1 MKTFPTYRR
10 FLAVIAFIIT
20 SVSTTWA
27 FVVDGMSYQKINS
40 TEVKLTKGLNQAEV
54 VIPQTVTYNGVTYTV
69 VEIAQSA
76 FQSFNNTRHVTIPY
90 SVRTVSRQA
99 FYDNYYLEEV
109 EFNEG
114 LETIG
119 ASAFAFNYA
128 LKEIT
133 IPSTVVKIDD
143 SAFYTNRSAEIDIYC
158 WTINIPE
165 IASTSFYG
173 RTQYATLHVY
183 ASDLEI
189 YKTTDYWKDFIK
201 IEGISNGSGVE
212 RCNYPTLSY
221 NNYKLSMTTETEG
234 ATIYYTTDG
243 SMPDET
249 SIQYTSPISYNSNI
263 PIRAIAIKEG
273 MLYSAIRSF
282 NLRKDM
288 FKTEATFDATLS
300 EDLTMTINC
309 DAISISE
316 APDVET
322 WYRNET
328 YKTEWEEYV
337 SPIKL
342 QRPGIYHVYAKRE
355 GWVPTIEKTYDFYT
369 NYYTDAPTITWNKE
383 EGKVSITHSD
393 PDVDIYYTLDGTDPS
408 VETSLYSEPITITK
422 NTEIKAIAAK
432 REKFDSDI
440 ISYKVSDIVNRFY
453 VNGIY
458 YQLTGNMIDEVQV
471 DDGKNASGN
480 VVIPEKVTFSGQVFH
495 VIDIATQAFKD
506 NKQIKSV
513 SLPNSITYINN
524 STFENCSLKEI
535 DIPGSVETIGNRAF
549 FASGLEKIT
558 FHEGLL
564 HIGDEAFAQGAK
576 NSYSSRYD
584 DKPLNCEII
593 FPNSLLTIGEC
604 AFKANT
610 KVPKII
616 IPEGVVS
623 IGANAFEACYSIT
636 HIELPNSLQ
645 SLKGLF
651 HGCWGLRT
659 VKLPSNLGQMGNVML
674 GGFFDDCR
682 SLVSV
687 DIPEGVTIISEGMFR
702 GCESL
707 TSISLPLSITEI
719 QKEAF
724 QGCKKLQSIL
734 LPENVS
740 ILGKD
745 AFSRCS
751 SLKSVYSESPA
762 PPNMNNGMAFPEML
776 NQVTIYV
783 KRNSL
788 QNYKE
793 ANYWA
798 EINDIRVIEQIP
810 CVTPSFVFTE
820 DYTLVIQSQ
829 TEGATIYYTT
839 DGSEPSNLSQK
850 YTAPIPVNKNDILF
864 RAIAICDG
872 YENSS
877 LSEFTTKF
885 VAKVPTVAISN
896 DFTVTITGDNI
907 NAPHISKEVYY
918 YQYRL
923 SWAKPYTGSQTSWKS
938 EYIAYDGPFSIDIP
952 QKEKGSWWYLSVK
965 STREGWD
972 ESNETLYEIPV
983 LDSPYFSFDQE
994 QKKLSLSYN
1003 NPNAIVYYT
1012 LDGSTPTIGSNHYE
1026 SPIIIDR
1033 SHTLKSFAVCDG
1045 YIDSP
1050 INEQTIT
1057 FPTPLS
1063 FAVEGV
1069 TYQLSDSSL
1078 VNEVEIINGTKITGD
1093 LIVPETVTFDGITY
1107 TVIGVGKDAFRANH
1121 NISSVILPNTICYIA
1136 EGAFCQCS
1144 LITEIDIPGSVKSIG
1159 YEAFFGTSLK
1169 KVVFHEGLQYI
1180 GKSAFIGERYN
1191 GGPVQIEHAIIFP
1204 STLKYIGGRAFYGNK
1219 KIPSITLPEGLEI
1232 IEDDAFGGC
1241 SLITSISIP
1250 STVKTIRGAFS
1261 GCSNIE
1267 SVEFRGQYCKIDK
1280 LYHTFSGC
1288 TSLRK
1293 IIIPEGV
1300 KTLNNTF
1307 CGCSALNSISLPSTL
1322 KDIDNYVFQN
1332 CINLKTIYL
1341 PSKLEHIGNAAFYG
1355 SGLSSITIPACLS
1368 EIGNNV
1374 FNDCNNLDS
1383 IYCEALTP
1391 PTVQGDFGN
1400 VTTHTIL
1407 YVKDIAIN
1415 NYKKAQYWN
1424 DFSSILP
1431 YGSSNVKGPTFLFNS
1446 DNYTLVISSET
1457 EGAKIYYTNDG
1468 STPTEESTLYT
1479 EPIPFVRNDTIYAIA
1494 VAEGMG
1500 SSSVATFMKR
1510 DLKVAT
1516 PVATLSDDLIMT
1528 ITCEENAPET
1538 FPETKIYYQK
1548 NKKSNN
1554 YEGFS
1559 NWILYEGPVQLT
1571 EPGHVRTTAL
1581 RDGWINS
1588 EWGQYN
1594 FYNGYIFDK
1603 PVFEEIQEKKAVV
1616 LKHSDPDAKIYY
1628 TLDDTKPTKAN
1639 TLYEDTIHLEHN
1651 SVVTAVAAKDR
1662 YFNTDTI
1669 RREYKWFTAK
1679 QPEVTISKNIATITC
1694 EEPAE
1699 AEIYY
1704 TLDNSNPSRESKKYD
1719 GPIVLASNCNIKA
1732 FAVAENWNDAPVMS
1746 YRYRV
1751 VEHTCKKPAF
1761 SRYANDEEGNLHM
1774 TEDSLF
1780 ITTETEDAIIYY
1792 TLNGDKPT
1800 ERSLRYEGFIK
1811 LTGNCT
1817 VKAIAVRADLLDSEE
1832 AELAIDWFKVETPQI
1847 AFEGKLCTITSD
1859 SEGATIYY
1867 TLDESEPT
1875 TRSTFYKGRFALPNQ
1890 QVIVKAMAV
1899 KEDWHDSEIR
1909 TRTYNPGGNTCEA
1922 PVIARVVGTDSIQMS
1937 TRTENTTIYYTL
1949 NGLNP
1954 TVSDSVYTKPFCLPH
1969 NGTLKAMATNPIYY
1983 DSEVTSFNVNWYKAA
1998 QPVITVE
2005 DKVVTMTCA
2014 TEGAEIHYTLDGSD
2028 PTEENAVYRDRITMT
2043 GTCTVKAVA
2052 TYENYN
2058 TSTIAKLEYRTS
2070 DHACSVPEF
2079 TRQGDSISIA
2089 ATPVE
2094 NTTIYYTTDG
2104 TEPTTS
2110 SEIYIRPIKVQEN
2123 CIIKAIA
2130 SNPRL
2135 FQSEPGSYDVNWFK
2149 VDEPV
2154 ISFDGIYAT
2163 ITCAMPNSKIHYT
2176 LDGTTPT
2183 EESPLYTGQLTMS
2196 SSCNIK
2202 AIAMREHFNNSSVV
2216 TMAFDKNQ
2224 NMVGKPQFQR
2234 TDSTIVINATPLEG
2248 TIIYY
2253 TTDGTEPTVTSEVFR
2268 DTIRLNGNCVIKAL
2282 ATNPKYFQ
2290 SEIGTL
2296 EVNWFKVETPEI
2308 TFDGIMAV
2316 MNCATP
2322 KARIYYT
2329 LDGSAPTE
2337 ESLKYTGAVA
2347 MTASCTVKAIAMR
2360 SDYNNSAIVSMA
2372 FSRDDNTVGKPMF
2385 QRTDSTLAI
2394 SATPA
2399 EETIIYYT
2407 TDGTEPNTTSKVYTE
2422 RIRFESNCTVRAM
2435 ATNPKM
2441 FTSPEASYDVDWFNV
2456 ETPEI
2461 TFDGIMAAVNCGTPN
2476 ARIYYTLDGTVP
2488 TEESLRYNGN
2498 IQMTATCTVKA
2509 VGVRSG
2515 YNNSAV
2521 ASVAFNKE
2529 ENTVTKPIFHKTDST
2544 LRITATPAEGTVIY
2558 YTTDGTQP
2566 NSASTVYADSVRL
2579 EGNCT
2584 VKAVAMNPKMF
2595 DSETADYEV
2604 NWFKVETPEI
2614 AFDGIFATIRCTTPA
2629 ARIYYTTDGSTP
2641 TEESTKYSGT
2651 LTMTTSCTVKAV
2663 AMKEKYN
2670 SSAIVAMAFSRDD
2683 NTVGKPMF
2691 QRTDSTLAI
2700 SAAPAEGTIIYYTT
2714 DGTEPTVAS
2723 ATYTEPLK
2731 LNGNCTIRAMA
2742 ENPKLFQSE
2751 TADYNVGW
2759 FKVETPEILFDGI
2772 IANISCATP
2781 NARIFY
2787 TTDGTTPTEES
2798 PRYMGQLTMS
2808 QTCTLKAL
2816 AVKEDYH
2823 NSTVSTMLFDREAN
2837 TVSTPRIR
2845 RNGSL
2850 LSISTETV
2858 AEGTVIYYT
2867 TDGTDPTT
2875 ESTRYTTEITVDEN
2889 MTVKALA
2896 MNEKLFTS
2904 GIAIFDVDWFK
2915 VATPVLTIDGTTVTA
2930 NCNTAN
2936 ATLYYAFEE
2945 DPTEL
2950 SKLYT
2955 GPIELTDNREVRVIA
2970 MRKNYHNS
2978 EMASFTPTNF
2988 VCQDVTFSYNGRYLQ
3003 MQAGEGQLIYYTL
3016 DGSSPT
3022 SEAEIYTDPVDIDM
3036 TCTVKAMATRD
3047 YWRNSSIT
3055 AYDVTFVYNGED
3067 VIMEEA
3073 GHLEE
3078 LLNGTG
3084 GAQNIESLPVKGKMD
3099 SKDLLFIKS
3108 MPNLRHLDL
3117 TEAVFE
3123 GNVLPDE
3130 AFAGMSIISFQSP
3143 TKITSAGKNLFKG
3156 CDQLAAVVWNAN
3168 VSVPESMVEDV
3179 KQNPNFLLY
3188 VNSRVYAP
3196 SSYKG
3201 NLISGGQATSV
3212 TLYDTES
3219 GGNFCCP
3226 QRFYT
3231 QQINY
3236 THNYSQQTEKGATRG
3251 WETLALPFDVGTIT
3265 HEKRGSLAP
3274 FAKGEDIT
3282 QYKPFWLYELKETG
3296 FTRTSDIKAYTPY
3309 IISMPNNPDYA
3320 DDYILSGKVT
3330 FAAKNIYVE
3339 ADTTHISMKGSVQ
3352 FAPAMQRQP
3361 KGNSVLVI
3369 NLEDYTAEDET
3380 FYPNGSAFL
3389 PGLREV
3395 HPFESFALTGASAR
3409 PILLND
3415 YLWEE
3420 TSDIEQLEMGMLKEI
3435 GKNRGVF
3442 DLSGRRIVNES
3453 MQKNRKQHQ
3462 RVYIINGKKTLT
3474 K

>member
-1 MKTFPTYRR
+1 
-10 FLAVIAFIIT
+10 
-20 SVSTTWA
+20 
-27 FVVDGMSYQKINS
+27 
-40 TEVKLTKGLNQAEV
+40 
-54 VIPQTVTYNGVTYTV
+54 
-69 VEIAQSA
+69 
-76 FQSFNNTRHVTIPY
+76 
-90 SVRTVSRQA
+90 
-99 FYDNYYLEEV
+99 
-109 EFNEG
+109 
-114 LETIG
+114 
-119 ASAFAFNYA
+119 
-128 LKEIT
+128 
-133 IPSTVVKIDD
+133 
-143 SAFYTNRSAEIDIYC
+143 
-158 WTINIPE
+158 
-165 IASTSFYG
+165 
-173 RTQYATLHVY
+173 
-183 ASDLEI
+183 
-189 YKTTDYWKDFIK
+189 
-201 IEGISNGSGVE
+201 
-212 RCNYPTLSY
+212 
-221 NNYKLSMTTETEG
+221 MT
-234 ATIYYTTDG
+234 
-243 SMPDET
+243 
-249 SIQYTSPISYNSNI
+249 
-263 PIRAIAIKEG
+263 
-273 MLYSAIRSF
+273 
-282 NLRKDM
+282 
-288 FKTEATFDATLS
+288 
-300 EDLTMTINC
+300 
-309 DAISISE
+309 
-316 APDVET
+316 
-322 WYRNET
+322 
-328 YKTEWEEYV
+328 
-337 SPIKL
+337 
-342 QRPGIYHVYAKRE
+342 
-355 GWVPTIEKTYDFYT
+355 
-369 NYYTDAPTITWNKE
+369 
-383 EGKVSITHSD
+383 
-393 PDVDIYYTLDGTDPS
+393 
-408 VETSLYSEPITITK
+408 
-422 NTEIKAIAAK
+422 
-432 REKFDSDI
+432 
-440 ISYKVSDIVNRFY
+440 
-453 VNGIY
+453 
-458 YQLTGNMIDEVQV
+458 
-471 DDGKNASGN
+471 
-480 VVIPEKVTFSGQVFH
+480 
-495 VIDIATQAFKD
+495 
-506 NKQIKSV
+506 
-513 SLPNSITYINN
+513 
-524 STFENCSLKEI
+524 
-535 DIPGSVETIGNRAF
+535 
-549 FASGLEKIT
+549 
-558 FHEGLL
+558 
-564 HIGDEAFAQGAK
+564 
-576 NSYSSRYD
+576 
-584 DKPLNCEII
+584 
-593 FPNSLLTIGEC
+593 
-604 AFKANT
+604 
-610 KVPKII
+610 
-616 IPEGVVS
+616 
-623 IGANAFEACYSIT
+623 
-636 HIELPNSLQ
+636 
-645 SLKGLF
+645 
-651 HGCWGLRT
+651 
-659 VKLPSNLGQMGNVML
+659 
-674 GGFFDDCR
+674 
-682 SLVSV
+682 
-687 DIPEGVTIISEGMFR
+687 
-702 GCESL
+702 
-707 TSISLPLSITEI
+707 
-719 QKEAF
+719 
-724 QGCKKLQSIL
+724 
-734 LPENVS
+734 
-740 ILGKD
+740 
-745 AFSRCS
+745 
-751 SLKSVYSESPA
+751 
-762 PPNMNNGMAFPEML
+762 
-776 NQVTIYV
+776 
-783 KRNSL
+783 
-788 QNYKE
+788 
-793 ANYWA
+793 
-798 EINDIRVIEQIP
+798 
-810 CVTPSFVFTE
+810 
-820 DYTLVIQSQ
+820 
-829 TEGATIYYTT
+829 
-839 DGSEPSNLSQK
+839 
-850 YTAPIPVNKNDILF
+850 
-864 RAIAICDG
+864 
-872 YENSS
+872 
-877 LSEFTTKF
+877 
-885 VAKVPTVAISN
+885 
-896 DFTVTITGDNI
+896 
-907 NAPHISKEVYY
+907 
-918 YQYRL
+918 
-923 SWAKPYTGSQTSWKS
+923 
-938 EYIAYDGPFSIDIP
+938 
-952 QKEKGSWWYLSVK
+952 
-965 STREGWD
+965 
-972 ESNETLYEIPV
+972 
-983 LDSPYFSFDQE
+983 
-994 QKKLSLSYN
+994 
-1003 NPNAIVYYT
+1003 
-1012 LDGSTPTIGSNHYE
+1012 
-1026 SPIIIDR
+1026 
-1033 SHTLKSFAVCDG
+1033 
-1045 YIDSP
+1045 
-1050 INEQTIT
+1050 
-1057 FPTPLS
+1057 
-1063 FAVEGV
+1063 
-1069 TYQLSDSSL
+1069 
-1078 VNEVEIINGTKITGD
+1078 
-1093 LIVPETVTFDGITY
+1093 
-1107 TVIGVGKDAFRANH
+1107 
-1121 NISSVILPNTICYIA
+1121 
-1136 EGAFCQCS
+1136 
-1144 LITEIDIPGSVKSIG
+1144 
-1159 YEAFFGTSLK
+1159 
-1169 KVVFHEGLQYI
+1169 
-1180 GKSAFIGERYN
+1180 
-1191 GGPVQIEHAIIFP
+1191 
-1204 STLKYIGGRAFYGNK
+1204 
-1219 KIPSITLPEGLEI
+1219 
-1232 IEDDAFGGC
+1232 
-1241 SLITSISIP
+1241 
-1250 STVKTIRGAFS
+1250 
-1261 GCSNIE
+1261 
-1267 SVEFRGQYCKIDK
+1267 
-1280 LYHTFSGC
+1280 
-1288 TSLRK
+1288 
-1293 IIIPEGV
+1293 
-1300 KTLNNTF
+1300 
-1307 CGCSALNSISLPSTL
+1307 
-1322 KDIDNYVFQN
+1322 
-1332 CINLKTIYL
+1332 
-1341 PSKLEHIGNAAFYG
+1341 
-1355 SGLSSITIPACLS
+1355 
-1368 EIGNNV
+1368 
-1374 FNDCNNLDS
+1374 
-1383 IYCEALTP
+1383 
-1391 PTVQGDFGN
+1391 
-1400 VTTHTIL
+1400 
-1407 YVKDIAIN
+1407 
-1415 NYKKAQYWN
+1415 
-1424 DFSSILP
+1424 
-1431 YGSSNVKGPTFLFNS
+1431 
-1446 DNYTLVISSET
+1446 SET

-1468 STPTEESTLYT
+1468 STPTEQSILYT
-1479 EPIPFVRNDTIYAIA
+1479 EPIPFVKNDTIYAIA

-1500 SSSVATFMKR
+1500 SSSVTTFTKR

-1516 PVATLSDDLIMT
+1516 PVATISDDMMMT

-1603 PVFEEIQEKKAVV
+1603 PVFEENQEKKVVV

-1628 TLDDTKPTKAN
+1628 TLDGTKPTKAS

-1732 FAVAENWNDAPVMS
+1732 FAVAENWNDAPVTS

-1761 SRYANDEEGNLHM
+1761 SRYAKDEEGNLHM

-1875 TRSTFYKGRFALPNQ
+1875 THSTFYKGRFALPNQ

-2043 GTCTVKAVA
+2043 GTCTVKAIA

-2110 SEIYIRPIKVQEN
+2110 SEIYTKPIKVQEN
-2123 CIIKAIA
+2123 CTIKAIA

-2135 FQSEPGSYDVNWFK
+2135 FQSEQGSYDVNWFK

-2183 EESPLYTGQLTMS
+2183 DESPLYTGQLTMS

-2234 TDSTIVINATPLEG
+2234 TDSTITISATPLEG

-2268 DTIRLNGNCVIKAL
+2268 DTIRLNGNCVIKAM

-2296 EVNWFKVETPEI
+2296 DVNWFKVEMPEI

-2399 EETIIYYT
+2399 EGTIIYYT

-2604 NWFKVETPEI
+2604 NWFKVEAPEIAFDGIFATIRCATPAARIYYTTDGSTPTEESTKYSGTLTMTASCTVKAVAVKEKYNSSAIVAMAFSRDDNTVGKPLFQRTDSTLAISATPAEGTIIYYTTDGTEPNTTSKVYTERIRFESNCTVRAMATNPKMFTSPEASYDVDWFNVETPEITFDGIMAAVNCGTPNARIYYTLDGTVPTEESLRYNGNIQMTATCTVKAVGVRSGYNNSAVASVAFNKEENTVTKPIFHKTDSTLRITATPAEGTVIYYTTDGTQPNSASTVYADSVRLEGNCTVKAVAMNPKMFDSETADYEVNWFKVEAPEIAFDGIFATIRCATPAARIYYTTDGSTPTEESTKYSGTLTMTASCTVKAVAVKEKYNSSAIVAMAFSRDDNTVGKPLFQRTDSTLAISATPAEGTIIYYTTDGTEPNTTSKVYTERIRFESNCTVRAMATNPKMFTSPEASYDVDWFNVETPEITFDGIMAAVNCGTPNARIYYTLDGTVPTEESLRYNGNIQMTATCTVKAVGVRSGYNNSAVASVAFNKEENTVTKPIFHKTDSTLRITATPAEGTVIYYTTDGTQPNSASTVYADSVRLEGNCTVKAVAMNPKMFDSETADYEVNWFKVEAPEI

-2700 SAAPAEGTIIYYTT
+2700 SATPAEGTIIYYTTDGTEPNTTSKVYTERIRFESNCTVRAMATNPKMFTSPEASYDVDWFNVETPEITFDGIMAAVNCGTPNARIYYTLDGTVPTEESLRYNGNIQMTATCTVKAVGVRSGYNNSAVASVAFNKEENTVTKPIFHKTDSTLRITATPAEGTVIYYTTDGTQPNSASTVYADSVRLEGNCTVKAVAMNPKMFDSETADYEVNWFKVEAPEIAFDGIFATIRCTTPAARIYYTTDGSTPTEESTKYSGTLTMTASCTVKAVAVKEKYNSSAIVAMAFSRDDNTVGKPMFQRTDSTLAISATPAEGTIIYYTT

-2731 LNGNCTIRAMA
+2731 LNGNCTIKAMA

-2837 TVSTPRIR
+2837 TVSTPSIR
-2845 RNGSL
+2845 RNGSQ

-2904 GIAIFDVDWFK
+2904 GIATFDVDWFK

-3022 SEAEIYTDPVDIDM
+3022 SEAEIYSDPVDIDM

-3231 QQINY
+3231 QQISY

-3389 PGLREV
+3389 PDLREV